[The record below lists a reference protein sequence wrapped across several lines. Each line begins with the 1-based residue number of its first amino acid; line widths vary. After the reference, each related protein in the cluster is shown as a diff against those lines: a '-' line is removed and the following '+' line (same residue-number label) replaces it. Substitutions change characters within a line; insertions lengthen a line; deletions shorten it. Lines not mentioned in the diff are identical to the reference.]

1 MTTKNNDTK
10 KKKKTKKPDE
20 NKLWLILGE
29 EELPLGISVAK
40 TSGGAKKIY
49 SERTG
54 RSRDTIYT
62 EEISFHKQFCG
73 FTSLT

>member
-1 MTTKNNDTK
+1 MAEENTDTK
-10 KKKKTKKPDE
+10 KKKKKKNLDE
-20 NKLWLILGE
+20 NKLWLILGA

-62 EEISFHKQFCG
+62 EEISFHKQFCE